1 MSETSHT
8 FRCHSEAC
16 GNAAV
21 PFTSP
26 DSDNPRPR
34 TPEPEPTPT
43 STKVRDALT
52 PILLRTLAT
61 LNAPESEGLAALW
74 AARRPEGLKLG
85 KGEEHSDRLGHGR
98 VDGRHQRYGL
108 PCV

>member
-1 MSETSHT
+1 M
-8 FRCHSEAC
+8 
-16 GNAAV
+16 

-43 STKVRDALT
+43 STKVRDALP

-61 LNAPESEGLAALW
+61 LNAPDSEGLAALW

-85 KGEEHSDRLGHGR
+85 KGEDSEHSDMDEWTG
-98 VDGRHQRYGL
+98 VINVYL